1 MSIPAHLRGR
11 YAYHFTML
19 DNLDSITENGLLST
33 NKKVEKGIIHRDV
46 AEQGIQNRRHTM
58 PVSCSNGKFV
68 HDYVPFYF
76 AQKTPMQLSLVAK
89 KNIDQPL
96 LIYFAIPIEI
106 IENISGV
113 VFTDASANT
122 TQPPNFYNQ
131 SSAQQLET
139 LNWDIINSK
148 KWSYSIDN
156 ERHQKMAELL
166 IPDSLGI
173 CHVDHMIVWNL
184 DIKNLIEQHFTE
196 KNLSPPTIRLDP
208 YNHHYYTNFNGNG
221 QSITTGPFF
230 LKKQYENTVDKIR
243 NDSLCFP
250 ITKFNNIQSALI
262 AIDNN
267 FGAIKELSDID
278 NLQANYGP
286 HTDDVG
292 THSRKVVNALT
303 QFSHYNTLN
312 EYDKDVVKISAYLH
326 DIGKGPKSRWTNET
340 MNEADNDHAVKSLP
354 MLKRILTEDIGNLN
368 TETIRKIVM
377 LVTYDDLVGDIV
389 ARGRDRKQLL
399 DIITSENDVDMLFAL
414 GQADMFSIRPWW
426 LTERENEL
434 VDLYDYAIESLQLN
448 T

>member
-46 AEQGIQNRRHTM
+46 AEQSIQNRRHTM

-96 LIYFAIPIEI
+96 LIYFAVSITI
-106 IENISGV
+106 IENIPGV

-122 TQPPNFYNQ
+122 AQPPNFFGQ
-131 SSAQQLET
+131 SAIEQLET

-148 KWSYSIDN
+148 KWGYSIDN

-166 IPDSLGI
+166 IPDSLDI
-173 CHVDHMIVWNL
+173 SHIDHIIVWNPTIK
-184 DIKNLIEQHFTE
+184 DIVEKHFIE
-196 KNLSPPTIRLDP
+196 KNIKIPSIRLDP
-208 YNHHYYTNFNGNG
+208 YNNHYYTNFRGNG
-221 QSITTGPFF
+221 QSLTTGPFI
-230 LKKQYENTVDKIR
+230 LKEKYKDTVDEICK
-243 NDSLCFP
+243 NSLCFP
-250 ITKFNNIQSALI
+250 ITKFNNIQDALT

-303 QFSHYNTLN
+303 QFSHYSTLN
-312 EYDKDVVKISAYLH
+312 EYDKDIVKISAYLH
-326 DIGKGPKSRWTNET
+326 DIGKGPKDRWDNET
-340 MNEADNDHAVKSLP
+340 MHQADNDHAVKSLP
-354 MLKRILTEDIGNLN
+354 MLKRILTEDIGNLDS
-368 TETIRKIVM
+368 ETIRKIVM
-377 LVTYDDLVGDIV
+377 LVTYDDLIGDIV

>member
-1 MSIPAHLRGR
+1 MSIPEHLRGR

-19 DNLDSITENGLLST
+19 DNLDSIIENGLLST

-46 AEQGIQNRRHTM
+46 SEQSIQNRRHTM
-58 PVSCSNGKFV
+58 SVPCSEGKMV
-68 HDYVPFYF
+68 HDYIPFYF
-76 AQKTPMQLSLVAK
+76 SKKNAMQLSILNK
-89 KNIDQPL
+89 KNIDQPF

-106 IENISGV
+106 IEEREGV
-113 VFTDASANT
+113 VFSDSSANT
-122 TQPPNFYNQ
+122 NEPPNFYD
-131 SSAQQLET
+131 SSEIDKLDS
-139 LNWDIINSK
+139 LNWDAINNLGWKDPSDV
-148 KWSYSIDN
+148 Y
-156 ERHQKMAELL
+156 RRQKMAELL
-166 IPDSLGI
+166 IPDILDLSDI
-173 CHVDHMIVWNL
+173 DHIIVFNDSIKTIIEEEIFIPKKLTPPKIKL
-184 DIKNLIEQHFTE
+184 DNK
-196 KNLSPPTIRLDP
+196 
-208 YNHHYYTNFNGNG
+208 HYYTNYAGNKK
-221 QSITTGPFF
+221 SIVTGPYF
-230 LKKQYENTVDKIR
+230 LKQECMRTIEYICQNKSN
-243 NDSLCFP
+243 
-250 ITKFNNIQSALI
+250 ITKFNSIQDALT
-262 AIDNN
+262 AISYDFNS
-267 FGAIKELSDID
+267 IKELNDIN
-278 NLQANYGP
+278 NLKANYGP

-354 MLKRILTEDIGNLN
+354 MLKRILTEDIGNLDS
-368 TETIRKIVM
+368 ETIRKIVM

-426 LTERENEL
+426 LSERENEL